1 MAAHPDNASRNQYGQ
16 FSVNYCVVLV
26 IKPSVVS
33 FRYQDV
39 LPYEEN
45 RVKLTPSRENR
56 TGYINASHIS
66 AAVGSAQRFY
76 IAAQGPLP
84 STVTDFWQM
93 VWQSDVYVVVMLAD
107 TTSSSNNGGQQTPTH
122 NTKSVSSLRSHVS
135 NSSMN
140 GYSGFI
146 YWPQQD
152 AATLEFGEVLIALL
166 MEYLEF
172 CFYLL
177 LFCCCCGLVQNH
189 AAGWQTIR
197 PSIHHKVRCNS
208 PANSSTTQHLASSIL

>member
-1 MAAHPDNASRNQYGQ
+1 M
-16 FSVNYCVVLV
+16 
-26 IKPSVVS
+26 
-33 FRYQDV
+33 
-39 LPYEEN
+39 
-45 RVKLTPSRENR
+45 KLTPSRENR

-93 VWQSDVYVVVMLAD
+93 VWQCDVYVVVMLAD
-107 TTSSSNNGGQQTPTH
+107 TTSGSNNGGHQTPSL

-152 AATLEFGEVLIALL
+152 AATLEFGEVLIELI
-166 MEYLEF
+166 MKYVGF
-172 CFYLL
+172 IFISY
-177 LFCCCCGLVQNH
+177 FVCCLVQNH
-189 AAGWQTIR
+189 ATGWQTIR
-197 PSIHHKVRCNS
+197 PSIHHKVGCNS
-208 PANSSTTQHLASSIL
+208 PANSLAFGIFNISTGLIMVAQKM

>member
-1 MAAHPDNASRNQYGQ
+1 M
-16 FSVNYCVVLV
+16 
-26 IKPSVVS
+26 
-33 FRYQDV
+33 
-39 LPYEEN
+39 PYEEN

-93 VWQSDVYVVVMLAD
+93 VWQCDVYVVVMLAD
-107 TTSSSNNGGQQTPTH
+107 TTSGSNNGGHQTPSL

-152 AATLEFGEVLIALL
+152 AATLEFGEVLIELT
-166 MEYLEF
+166 MKYVGFIFISYF
-172 CFYLL
+172 CL
-177 LFCCCCGLVQNH
+177 LFSTKSRDRLANYPAVN
-189 AAGWQTIR
+189 
-197 PSIHHKVRCNS
+197 PSQS
-208 PANSSTTQHLASSIL
+208 WM